1 MPSPHIPLFCVPWYC
16 HQKLINPQDTATIVS
31 QRKCLF
37 SFIYILAI
45 YCALRFFCLLY
56 PSVQEYFPYA
66 QTSPFRGCF
75 FLIEDLFVV
84 KYLCSC
90 FSESVFIMPI
100 LLNSYQQTSN
110 WQIFAFSTLKI
121 LLHYLLA
128 SIVAFVKIIDH
139 LLLILVS
146 FLSLDS
152 FTIFK
157 IYYNL

>member
-1 MPSPHIPLFCVPWYC
+1 MLHYIVVLVSSMISSLTNTKFRSLFLNFQTYFLVTSVIDFYLNCIWKSYTLFLLWFPQKLQHESLIHQSLKLTNIFILFLDNTRSLGCLHLTYLSFVFC

-75 FLIEDLFVV
+75 F
-84 KYLCSC
+84 
-90 FSESVFIMPI
+90 
-100 LLNSYQQTSN
+100 
-110 WQIFAFSTLKI
+110 
-121 LLHYLLA
+121 
-128 SIVAFVKIIDH
+128 
-139 LLLILVS
+139 
-146 FLSLDS
+146 
-152 FTIFK
+152 
-157 IYYNL
+157 